1 MPAWCTFFL
10 ARFLIFCYLQIML
23 YSVLDILS
31 KVVFGYI
38 VLLSH
43 EGLDRLV
50 GLKGMPAAPT
60 ANYGTPTSK
69 SFA

>member
-1 MPAWCTFFL
+1 
-10 ARFLIFCYLQIML
+10 ML

-69 SFA
+69 SYA